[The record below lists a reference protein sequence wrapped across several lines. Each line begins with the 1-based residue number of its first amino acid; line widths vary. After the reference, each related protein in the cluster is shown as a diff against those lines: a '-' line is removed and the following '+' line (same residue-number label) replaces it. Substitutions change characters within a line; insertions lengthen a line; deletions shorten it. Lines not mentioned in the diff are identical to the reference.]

1 MGKYLLCY
9 SEMSTPGVDE
19 TLSQL
24 STTADSLGS
33 KIAELQEKV
42 NELAKT
48 IDGAGELP
56 DPESEV
62 VDDEL
67 VGGTF
72 AVGAGI
78 HENLKNTLHGIVG
91 SSGIS
96 GSGKSVELSTLDFV
110 GAAADSLSKDLENI
124 EETLSTRV
132 ANIQS
137 LKNVMNQ
144 SVDKLYNLVKQID
157 SDGTTESTASLVKEV
172 HQKLNEEL
180 DSQLKSLQRI
190 LKLKV
195 KPTATELNEL
205 IKDNAN
211 FKTLASK
218 LGMDYNTTEASDR
231 LALAYTNVSK
241 MQLTAKN
248 VKDALKTLEISLDKY
263 KEIKSLDELKKVLAE
278 ILKKKTTTAKAEE
291 LKKTLKAMDILKN
304 ANKVKDKLDISG
316 AAEAIGRVRVNNG
329 QSKLSKQVKTYESA
343 VQEIF
348 NNFLN
353 QVGQNFN
360 EVRKAVEQI
369 GDTLGES
376 VVYNDELSTFIKLFE
391 IFVTD
396 IKDGAV
402 FYALI
407 SLNQTVSGRELKN
420 RFIGNINACI
430 SALDNVDAKLL
441 QDVKQQLSA
450 VKETVETYNDIIVV
464 MRDQEK
470 KKTGGFEWT
479 TLSTVAPASVAG
491 HIKDTLVKLKFY
503 ANLVFLKTNLKSVST
518 ELTGHDEEYK
528 ALLGRAIGSKLSA
541 LQKEFT
547 EANDRLDDDTR
558 GRGLLLKQWNAANPN
573 DKLSKGFVERIYK
586 IQYDARLGLYKTV
599 EAVDLFL
606 SKFTQVISQDINAL
620 KELNTILAQ
629 TELVSTWAGPQTKTH
644 LDTLFNTVIA
654 PAAGGV
660 FSDTN
665 KMRAALESCKET
677 IQGVAVLKNIMSM
690 FAKIGDK
697 FGDRKISEEIYM
709 TPGTMYNNLVR
720 YIWVSAFTMGAGSAG
735 GNTAA
740 PIPNDP
746 ATKGT
751 YDSETGDKQS
761 FFDIKMTK
769 TNDPVDS
776 FEMDDKYFIL
786 VLKAISA
793 KVLSVVGI
801 SNMLNRPAK
810 NATML
815 ANPVRSIMG
824 AAETTVKE
832 ENVELYIRLPL
843 LVEFYKNVFGNGNDD
858 YKKNKLA
865 DNDEETIAYVPEIGS
880 KWSGLIKTIFDDSR
894 QSVDG
899 IYSPDNMR
907 AVINEINMIASD
919 YPDTP
924 DRARNVILDLVKE
937 INRRYGVIK
946 KKDLNDFYQSKKKYE
961 NVTDKIAS
969 SSSED
974 ILDFGEEDV
983 SELGPS
989 SDFVTSA
996 VSLNANKSKSEQ
1008 NDLKIVEDFRKS
1020 IAAEINKTDLSD
1032 VSDKSFN
1039 DRVKYYKSLVKN
1051 ASSET
1056 EKVELCIKAID
1067 AAEDLSSINSDILMV
1082 FHELVTFPLAS
1093 LGQLFD
1099 KYKNASSKIN
1109 WDSLSLDDDGKTALQ
1124 LAMLLEA
1131 SREEKN
1137 EVFAKRLG
1145 LTSYE
1150 DLLEFFKINKR
1161 SLQLVLQSLQKH
1173 GYRSAMI
1180 PATAPVFVTT
1190 GIDLIPESTALP
1202 GSFDPFV
1209 GLAPSKIKFNRR
1221 LSGDAVPVTSNPF
1234 ADNGNPFT
1242 GNHLSSVNP
1251 FAVSTVPATGNPF
1264 AAPTAIPATGN
1275 PFDAFGPAVTASP
1288 VVPVVAATGNPFA
1301 GNPLSSANPFAAV
1314 ATNSNP
1320 FTPAGPA
1327 TMFPSSAPIDVEM
1340 EDVEMEDVSDEPEDA
1355 SDDPQIVDLT
1365 ERMSRMRASS
1375 PRTPLSARRSVKIAD
1390 AAMAKLLGDQNEEKN
1405 KNAIKHLDDLINE
1418 LESNKNQSV
1427 GKREDMIYELFSLL
1441 VFWYNENDRKQFDKV
1456 IAQLV
1461 KEHADRNQEEIVDSV
1476 DSRILTLVRSGHS
1489 AGAFGEELKTIV
1501 ENIVNVLNGPQYVAK
1516 GAFIASFVDM
1526 YFGKV
1531 GSSPADVAQKIS
1543 DAVQNIKLTGNDK
1556 LDHAAIV
1563 EAILR
1568 SVSDKAADLY
1578 KSGVPGIL
1586 AAGSMTRTQMMSFLM
1601 QHFQSECMKLK
1612 FLSTDKLALDYS
1624 DFKKT
1629 TEQVLEHVKYAISHL
1644 RINVPPLVV
1653 KSCEEEA
1660 SRLEVELLQQF
1671 INGDASGSPY
1681 EFISLDRLNS
1691 TVMNLKADDEKI
1703 RDIYSHVVGIN
1714 GCTRS
1719 QASRSSNAL
1728 VKEIYKAYNQRTRA
1742 WEPISNA
1749 HVISEISGAYSDSNS
1764 LLLKFNQLL
1773 MDYLSTFYDSSTKKF
1788 FVELVDEFN
1797 RSQVGEG
1804 FADIDNNN
1812 VNVNGNYPSNNEAVS
1827 NSILFIVQ
1835 ELLSRQVDNRTD
1847 VKKFAVSDLN
1857 DVSSSMQEKYKTH
1870 LPTFAALFSK
1880 MAENGVLYKRVLETS
1895 KISNAGTLP
1904 ATVPAQPAT
1913 VPVNMNSDSG
1923 ELIREFKS
1931 VIENTNDVNE
1941 EQNKIRALL
1950 DSIIEASRTIANDA
1964 ARVMRI
1970 MNYAPRHM
1978 QIKTDFETTY
1988 KSNFG
1993 KIPLSPLSIVT
2004 HPMTIRDVLPSSGLN
2019 VSQIKLIR
2027 GMQYGLYSEIK
2038 KENLTWFSELLNAV
2052 NVNGPKSLSIDESK
2066 AFNSLVLSAKLA
2078 KCSFEHDVINQIA
2091 QRNTGTNFTLGNV
2104 FTFYQMNSVANS
2116 NSDSLAI
2123 TENSNMEENKKKFT
2137 MLYTASSG
2145 PEIDRKKARILN
2157 LVDMNINPINVHSI
2171 MKEIPLSFVYN
2182 YAITFDAIVEADF
2195 KNATGAAGALG
2206 GLLIDPHFR
2215 AAVAKGDII
2224 QSLTQPFNHGGFS
2237 FKIGKLTKDIHTATA
2252 ANDDNLDFKFV
2263 RNLLFVTNLQ
2273 RYLLTKIRTE
2283 TQKIDSRRIKGLQVI
2298 NENVTGFDDVSGNI
2312 ERDEFSLIEL

>member
-24 STTADSLGS
+24 STTADSLGN

-62 VDDEL
+62 VNDEL

-78 HENLKNTLHGIVG
+78 HENLKNTLHGLVG

-110 GAAADSLSKDLENI
+110 GASADSLSKDLGDI

-132 ANIQS
+132 ANVQS

-144 SVDKLYNLVKQID
+144 SVDKLYKLVKQLD
-157 SDGTTESTASLVKEV
+157 SDGTTESTASIVKEV

-205 IKDNAN
+205 IRDNAN

-248 VKDALKTLEISLDKY
+248 VRDALKTLEISLDKY
-263 KEIKSLDELKKVLAE
+263 KEIKSLDELKRVLAE
-278 ILKKKTTTAKAEE
+278 ILKRKTSTAKAEE
-291 LKKTLKAMDILKN
+291 IKKTLKAMDILKN
-304 ANKVKDKLDISG
+304 ANKIKDKLDISG
-316 AAEAIGRVRVNNG
+316 ASEAIGRVRVNNG
-329 QSKLSKQVKTYESA
+329 QSKLSKQVKTYETA

-353 QVGQNFN
+353 QIGQNFN

-407 SLNQTVSGRELKN
+407 SLNQTVGGRELKN
-420 RFIGNINACI
+420 RFLGNVNACI
-430 SALDNVDAKLL
+430 AALDNVDAKLL
-441 QDVKQQLSA
+441 KDVSQQLHA

-470 KKTGGFEWT
+470 KKSGGFEWT
-479 TLSTVAPASVAG
+479 TLSTVAPTAVAG

-528 ALLGRAIGSKLSA
+528 ALLGRAIGSKLST

-558 GRGLLLKQWNAANPN
+558 GRGLLLKQWNVANPN

-620 KELNTILAQ
+620 KELNAILAQ

-644 LDTLFNTVIA
+644 LDTLFNTVIS
-654 PAAGGV
+654 PSVGGV
-660 FSDTN
+660 FSDTA

-735 GNTAA
+735 GNPATL
-740 PIPNDP
+740 IPNDST
-746 ATKGT
+746 TKGT
-751 YDSETGDKQS
+751 YESETGDKKS

-769 TNDPVDS
+769 SKDPADS
-776 FEMDDKYFIL
+776 FEMDDKYFVL

-815 ANPVRSIMG
+815 SNPVRSIMG
-824 AAETTVKE
+824 AAEASVKE

-843 LVEFYKNVFGNGNDD
+843 LVEFYKNVFGNGNDE

-907 AVINEINMIASD
+907 AVINEINMIAGD
-919 YPDTP
+919 YQDTP

-961 NVTDKIAS
+961 NVTDKISS

-974 ILDFGEEDV
+974 ILDVGDEDV

-996 VSLNANKSKSEQ
+996 VSLNANKTKSEQ

-1020 IAAEINKTDLSD
+1020 IAAEISKTDLSD

-1039 DRVKYYKSLVKN
+1039 DRVKYYKTLVKN

-1067 AAEDLSSINSDILMV
+1067 AAEDLSSVNSDILMV
-1082 FHELVTFPLAS
+1082 FHELVTFPLSS
-1093 LGQLFD
+1093 LGKLFD
-1099 KYKNASSKIN
+1099 KYKNASSKLN
-1109 WDSLSLDDDGKTALQ
+1109 WDSLSLDEDGKTALE
-1124 LAMLLEA
+1124 LAKLLEA
-1131 SREEKN
+1131 SKEGN
-1137 EVFAKRLG
+1137 NDTFAKRLG
-1145 LTSYE
+1145 LTNYT
-1150 DLLEFFKINKR
+1150 DLLNFLKLNKR
-1161 SLQLVLQSLQKH
+1161 SSQLVLQNLQKH
-1173 GYRSAMI
+1173 GYKSAMVPSKS
-1180 PATAPVFVTT
+1180 PASIATSINLTPT
-1190 GIDLIPESTALP
+1190 GPIALP
-1202 GSFDPFV
+1202 GSFNPFGTASAPAPTTFGTASAPAPTTFGTASAPASTTFGTASAAPTRAKFGTV
-1209 GLAPSKIKFNRR
+1209 SAPAPIQTTFGTASTQAQTTFGTASAVPSKPFTRTA
-1221 LSGDAVPVTSNPF
+1221 SVPASTSENPF
-1234 ADNGNPFT
+1234 ARTNSAPALTSGTIFGT
-1242 GNHLSSVNP
+1242 SSVP
-1251 FAVSTVPATGNPF
+1251 FATTV
-1264 AAPTAIPATGN
+1264 
-1275 PFDAFGPAVTASP
+1275 
-1288 VVPVVAATGNPFA
+1288 
-1301 GNPLSSANPFAAV
+1301 
-1314 ATNSNP
+1314 
-1320 FTPAGPA
+1320 
-1327 TMFPSSAPIDVEM
+1327 IDQEDVDM
-1340 EDVEMEDVSDEPEDA
+1340 EDAYDAVKNNPDSPEMDE
-1355 SDDPQIVDLT
+1355 LT
-1365 ERMSRMRASS
+1365 NMMAGVRASS
-1375 PRTPLSARRSVKIAD
+1375 PRAMITERVKIAD
-1390 AAMAKLLGDQNEEKN
+1390 SALASLLEDEVKEKNEDAVKLLD
-1405 KNAIKHLDDLINE
+1405 AIINE
-1418 LESNKNQSV
+1418 LNESNDRPVEKI
-1427 GKREDMIYELFSLL
+1427 EDLVYTLLNLL
-1441 VFWYNENDRKQFDKV
+1441 VFWYNENDREQFSKIV
-1456 IAQLV
+1456 SQLV
-1461 KEHADRNQEEIVDSV
+1461 KEHDANQEEVIQSV
-1476 DSRILTLVRSGHS
+1476 DSKFIDNLNLQLEANAIS
-1489 AGAFGEELKTIV
+1489 EELKTVI
-1501 ENIVNVLNGPQYVAK
+1501 ERIIDILNSPLYADKAGYIDNYLDQ
-1516 GAFIASFVDM
+1516 FL
-1526 YFGKV
+1526 GKV

-1543 DAVQNIKLTGNDK
+1543 DAVKNITLSSDENVNHKT
-1556 LDHAAIV
+1556 IV

-1586 AAGSMTRTQMMSFLM
+1586 NAGSMTRTKMMSVLM

-1644 RINVPPLVV
+1644 RINVPTSVV
-1653 KSCEEEA
+1653 KTCEEEA

-1691 TVMNLKADDEKI
+1691 AIMNLKADSESI
-1703 RDIYSHVVGIN
+1703 SDIYRHVVGLN
-1714 GCTRS
+1714 GCRRVQTTKS
-1719 QASRSSNAL
+1719 TGL
-1728 VKEIYKAYNQRTRA
+1728 VKEIYKAYNQKARA
-1742 WEPISNA
+1742 WEPISK
-1749 HVISEISGAYSDSNS
+1749 AYVVDNIIGDYRGSDS

-1773 MDYLSTFYDSSTKKF
+1773 MNYLNTFYDSSTKKF
-1788 FVELVDEFN
+1788 FVQLVDEFN

-1804 FADIDNNN
+1804 FADIHTNADN
-1812 VNVNGNYPSNNEAVS
+1812 VSGDYPSNNEAVS
-1827 NSILFIVQ
+1827 NSVLFIVQ
-1835 ELLSRQVDNRTD
+1835 ELLSRQIDNRTD
-1847 VKKFAVSDLN
+1847 TKRFAVNDVS

-1880 MAENGVLYKRVLETS
+1880 IAENGVLYKRVLETS
-1895 KISNAGTLP
+1895 KVVKDRALH
-1904 ATVPAQPAT
+1904 VPAPA
-1913 VPVNMNSDSG
+1913 VPITLSSDNNDI
-1923 ELIREFKS
+1923 IREFKS
-1931 VIENTNDVNE
+1931 VIDHINDVNE
-1941 EQNKIRALL
+1941 EQNRVKSLL
-1950 DSIIEASRTIANDA
+1950 DSIIEASRSIANDA
-1964 ARVMRI
+1964 TRVMRI
-1970 MNYAPRHM
+1970 INYAPRHM
-1978 QIKTDFETTY
+1978 EIKTDFESTY
-1988 KSNFG
+1988 KMNFG
-1993 KIPLSPLSIVT
+1993 KLALSPLSIVT
-2004 HPMTIRDVLPSSGLN
+2004 HPMTIKDVLPSSGLTT
-2019 VSQIKLIR
+2019 SQIKLIR
-2027 GMQYGLYSEIK
+2027 GTQYGLYSEIK
-2038 KENLTWFSELLNAV
+2038 REGLSWFSELLKAV
-2052 NVNGPKSLSIDESK
+2052 NVNGPKSLSIEEDK
-2066 AFNSLVLSAKLA
+2066 AFSSLALSAKLA
-2078 KCSFEHDVINQIA
+2078 KCSFEHDVINQIT
-2091 QRNTGTNFTLGNV
+2091 QRSTGTNFTLGNV
-2104 FTFYQMNSVANS
+2104 FTFYQMNALGNS
-2116 NSDSLAI
+2116 HSDTLAI
-2123 TENSNMEENKKKFT
+2123 TENSNMEDNKKKFT
-2137 MLYTASSG
+2137 MLYTTTSG

-2182 YAITFDAIVEADF
+2182 YAITFDAIVENDF
-2195 KNATGAAGALG
+2195 KGAAGAAGALG
-2206 GLLIDPHFR
+2206 GLLIDPHFSS
-2215 AAVAKGDII
+2215 AVAKNDIV
-2224 QSLTQPFNHGGFS
+2224 QSLTQPFNHNGFS
-2237 FKIGKLTKDIHTATA
+2237 FKIGKLTKDIHTATI
-2252 ANDDNLDFKFV
+2252 ANEDNLDFKFV

-2283 TQKIDSRRIKGLQVI
+2283 TQKIDSRRITGLQVI

-2312 ERDEFSLIEL
+2312 EKDEFSLIEL